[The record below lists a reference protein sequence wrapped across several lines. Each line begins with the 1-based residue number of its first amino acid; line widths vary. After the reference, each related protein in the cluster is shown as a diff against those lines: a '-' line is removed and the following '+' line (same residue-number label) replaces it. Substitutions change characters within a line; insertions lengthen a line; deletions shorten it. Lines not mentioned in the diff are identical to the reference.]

1 MFVKVGGKLINLD
14 LVCEVDLD
22 LKISK
27 WLNSWEGSKEV
38 SVVRV
43 TYMAPDGADGM
54 LACTD
59 FWGEEGEALRRFF
72 AGIMPDGAWI
82 IDVMKRDAADE
93 GG

>member
-14 LVCEVDLD
+14 LVCEVDLNLLVRKYND
-22 LKISK
+22 DGAGR
-27 WLNSWEGSKEV
+27 NEV
-38 SVVRV
+38 VVRV
-43 TYMAPDGADGM
+43 TYIAPAGADGGP
-54 LACTD
+54 ACTD
-59 FWGEEGEALRRFF
+59 FQGEEGEALRRFF

>member
-1 MFVKVGGKLINLD
+1 
-14 LVCEVDLD
+14 
-22 LKISK
+22 
-27 WLNSWEGSKEV
+27 
-38 SVVRV
+38 VVRV